1 MSDPAGRRLVLSA
14 GEPSGDLLAAHLATH
29 LQRLDPDLQLAGI
42 TGPAMRAAG
51 VHTWF
56 DIHELSVMGLA
67 EILGQLPRILNLRRR
82 FKRRIHD
89 WAPTGFVGIDAPEF
103 NLPLARQLKR
113 RGITTLHYVS
123 PSVWAWRPGR
133 VAGIARSVDHLL
145 ALFPF
150 EKACY
155 ANTSLPVSVVGHP
168 LADQLSA
175 YAHSPAQQA
184 KARQQLGLPEL
195 LPELLPQSATLV
207 ALLPGS
213 RHGEL
218 KRHLPVLEAV
228 VRQHRTDTHGNPIHY
243 LVLWADATVPSHPL
257 TDLDHVTALRGQT
270 QLGLQAADAAL
281 CASGTVTLEAFLLGC
296 PQVVFYRL
304 AASTHWLARTFSLL
318 NTTHVSLPNILTAS
332 PLVPELIQDQATP
345 AGLIEAL
352 EGWLSHPQRTAAYRQ
367 QASHW
372 QQQLHAGDRAAQAVL
387 AALPS

>member
-1 MSDPAGRRLVLSA
+1 MSRPAARRLVLSA

-29 LQRLDPDLQLAGI
+29 LKRLDPDLQLAGI

-51 VHTWF
+51 VQTWF
-56 DIHELSVMGLA
+56 DVGELSVMGLA
-67 EILGQLPRILNLRRR
+67 EIVAQLPRILNLRRR
-82 FKRRIHD
+82 FRQRSLD
-89 WAPTGFVGIDAPEF
+89 WAPAAFIGIDAPEF
-103 NLPLARQLKR
+103 NLPLARQLKA
-113 RGITTLHYVS
+113 RGLTTLQYVS
-123 PSVWAWRPGR
+123 PSIWAWRPGR

-155 ANTSLPVSVVGHP
+155 ADTDLPVSVVGHP

-175 YAHSPAQQA
+175 CAFSPAHQA
-184 KARQQLGLPEL
+184 EARQQLELPD
-195 LPELLPQSATLV
+195 AHTIV

-213 RHGEL
+213 RNSEL

-228 VRQHRTDTHGNPIHY
+228 ARQHRTDSGGKPIHY
-243 LVLWADATVPSHPL
+243 LVLWADAGAPTHAL
-257 TDLDHVTALRGQT
+257 AELDHVTAVAGQT
-270 QLGLQAADAAL
+270 QRGLQAADGAL

-304 AASTHWLARTFSLL
+304 AASTHWLARTLSLL
-318 NTTHVSLPNILTAS
+318 NTPHVSLPNILTAS

-345 AGLIEAL
+345 AALIEAL
-352 EGWLSHPQRTAAYRQ
+352 EVWLSQPQQVEAYRQ

-372 QQQLHAGDRAAQAVL
+372 QQQLHAGDRAAQALL
-387 AALPS
+387 ACVQS